1 MVEGNYMDKYMCQ
14 MFWGQSHLS
23 KVRHDLCL
31 FHILQLENVWLS
43 AGIMISKANT
53 MLFNIDCE
61 YRIYY
66 YQNLI
71 ANESSYKVYIGLNT
85 TVIVCDKVRTF
96 E

>member
-1 MVEGNYMDKYMCQ
+1 
-14 MFWGQSHLS
+14 
-23 KVRHDLCL
+23 
-31 FHILQLENVWLS
+31 
-43 AGIMISKANT
+43 MISKANT

-96 E
+96 EYSLF